1 MNCTKKVPGNNCEH
15 HVLIYTLS
23 TCGWC
28 KKLKRLL
35 ASLDIE
41 YDYVDVDLLSEEEK
55 DRVLADVKKHNPNG
69 SFPTMIIDGGEEV
82 IVGFH
87 EHRVREVLSK

>member
-1 MNCTKKVPGNNCEH
+1 MNCTKKVKGSNCKH
-15 HVLIYTLS
+15 HVAIYTLS

-35 ASLDIE
+35 QALDVE
-41 YDYVDVDLLSEEEK
+41 YEYVDIDLLPKDEK
-55 DRVLADVKKHNPNG
+55 DKIMEEVRKHNPRG
-69 SFPTMIIDGGEEV
+69 SFPTLIVDQGEEV

-87 EHRVREVLSK
+87 AQLVREVLFK